1 MQKPDDKD
9 NSMRQK
15 KSLAVKICHGKIN
28 RTQQAIH
35 EVQ

>member
-9 NSMRQK
+9 NSMRK